1 MKTVTLQ
8 SILLRAWQR
17 VGNDASSIDN
27 VPTGTRTMLVAAA
40 NERIKECW
48 EWADWPD
55 LMRTEARTVQGD
67 ATNGYYL
74 DYEQSGQTAMGEVF
88 AIYQDN
94 PATNVS
100 PRELWYSIRDSKIW
114 LSTDAPAT
122 VYVHYRT
129 QPTEYTTDLTA
140 TVPAVIA
147 SAVGLYLASD
157 LQEEDGQLD
166 KAMALESRA
175 LDDLVR
181 EQDKYVFQQRQT
193 RRWTAAI
200 EG

>member
-1 MKTVTLQ
+1 VKTVTLQ

-17 VGNDASSIDN
+17 VGNDASDIANIPS
-27 VPTGTRTMLVAAA
+27 GTRTMLVAAA

-55 LMRTEARTVQGD
+55 LMRTEDRTVQGNE
-67 ATNGYYL
+67 TTGLYL
-74 DYEQSGQTAMGEVF
+74 DYEQSGETAMGEVF
-88 AIYQDN
+88 AVFQDD
-94 PATNVS
+94 PATHVS
-100 PRELWYSIRDSKIW
+100 PRELWYRIENDKIW
-114 LSTDAPAT
+114 LESGAPAT
-122 VYVHYRT
+122 VYVRYRL
-129 QPTEYTTDLTA
+129 QPTEYSTTDLTA

-147 SAVGLYLASD
+147 QAVGLYLASD

-175 LDDLVR
+175 MDELIR
-181 EQDKYVFQQRQT
+181 EQDKFVFQQRQT

-200 EG
+200 E

>member
-1 MKTVTLQ
+1 
-8 SILLRAWQR
+8 
-17 VGNDASSIDN
+17 
-27 VPTGTRTMLVAAA
+27 MLVAAA

-55 LMRTEARTVQGD
+55 LMRIEDRAVQGD
-67 ATNGYYL
+67 ETSGLYL
-74 DYEQSGQTAMGEVF
+74 DYEQGGETAMGEVF

-94 PATNVS
+94 PATHIS

-122 VYVHYRT
+122 VYVSYRL
-129 QPTEYTTDLTA
+129 QPTEYTASNLAA

-147 SAVGLYLASD
+147 TAVGLYLASD

-175 LDDLVR
+175 MDDLVR
-181 EQDKYVFQQRQT
+181 EQDKFVFQQRQT